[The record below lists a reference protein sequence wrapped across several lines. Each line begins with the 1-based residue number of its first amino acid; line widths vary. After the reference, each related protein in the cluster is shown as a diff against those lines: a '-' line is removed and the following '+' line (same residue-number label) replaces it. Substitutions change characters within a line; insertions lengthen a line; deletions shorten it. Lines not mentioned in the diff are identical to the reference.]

1 MMTTN
6 DFLDLMDGLEP
17 IDPKVLADFRNE
29 MVLQVIPTVLQDIEK
44 RRLLADV
51 SRRWIIT

>member
-29 MVLQVIPTVLQDIEK
+29 MVLKVIPTVLQDIEK